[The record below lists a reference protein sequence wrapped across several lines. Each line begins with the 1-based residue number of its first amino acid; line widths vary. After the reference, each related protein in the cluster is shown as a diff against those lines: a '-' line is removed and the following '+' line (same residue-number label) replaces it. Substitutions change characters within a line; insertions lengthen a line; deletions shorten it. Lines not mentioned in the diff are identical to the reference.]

1 MTREFS
7 QAENEYYI
15 ELDSESPNVTVTL
28 VPTSDDVVVEGGL
41 SQNVEALCGDNVKKI
56 KVKDANGLEYTY
68 ILHFVRNASSDSH
81 LKNIKVAGKEIE
93 GFSDDSLYYEVVM
106 PYNVDDSI
114 NLEGIKKL
122 PGQTIL
128 NDGDV
133 EITGSTTIHTI
144 TVISEDGKN
153 TSDYNIV
160 LNKQPNTKLKYLEIN
175 DQGFS
180 KDFNSD
186 ILNYDFTVT
195 SGVVSLNITAI
206 PYDDNAKVVIKGAG
220 YIRDGKSTVTITVS
234 REGVEDTIYIIKVK
248 KGEDLGEQE
257 YDFKYT
263 GGYQTFTAPVTGFY
277 KLEAWG
283 ASGGKS
289 RINGRLGGTP
299 GKGGYTSG
307 TIKLTAG
314 DTIYVY
320 VGQQGTNAVVGKD
333 SIASWNGGGSGTWD
347 QRDDESSGGGGG
359 ATDFRLVSG
368 SWNDKKSLYSRIMVA
383 GAGRRCVL
391 EL

>member
-160 LNKQPNTKLKYLEIN
+160 LNKQPNTKWL
-175 DQGFS
+175 F
-180 KDFNSD
+180 
-186 ILNYDFTVT
+186 V
-195 SGVVSLNITAI
+195 
-206 PYDDNAKVVIKGAG
+206 
-220 YIRDGKSTVTITVS
+220 
-234 REGVEDTIYIIKVK
+234 
-248 KGEDLGEQE
+248 
-257 YDFKYT
+257 
-263 GGYQTFTAPVTGFY
+263 
-277 KLEAWG
+277 
-283 ASGGKS
+283 
-289 RINGRLGGTP
+289 
-299 GKGGYTSG
+299 
-307 TIKLTAG
+307 
-314 DTIYVY
+314 
-320 VGQQGTNAVVGKD
+320 
-333 SIASWNGGGSGTWD
+333 
-347 QRDDESSGGGGG
+347 
-359 ATDFRLVSG
+359 
-368 SWNDKKSLYSRIMVA
+368 
-383 GAGRRCVL
+383 
-391 EL
+391 